1 MAGDYE
7 SMAKKL
13 FQLIFAKELDEKPNM
28 ICCTHSE
35 GKELLDQEQLKGI
48 RCKYNVLYAQFM
60 NFQPMHLVHPN

>member
-13 FQLIFAKELDEKPNM
+13 FQLTFAKELDEKPKM
-28 ICCTHSE
+28 ICCTHSD
-35 GKELLDQEQLKGI
+35 GKQLLNQEHLKGI
-48 RCKYNVLYAQFM
+48 RCKCLYVQFM